1 MTVEFEPVRI
11 GPRRRPLD
19 PLLLGVAAIVIVLS
33 VAILKPWDRAGSA
46 SEADASPSIGAAADV
61 PGSLPT
67 PDESHDP
74 AAASPGA
81 SESVDDLEPVPT
93 WADLRPYVADHA
105 RAGATAILLGRT
117 AQDGDRTARRYVE
130 RWAAVR
136 SGFDP
141 TDSVYLA
148 RDDQS
153 IVALGVTFSP
163 DRIPDDVRIW
173 RIHAGDRLE
182 WVDAVQIAGEAPPGT
197 LLFAPFVRE
206 PGEPH
211 TWGGG
216 HYRIDLLTGERI
228 DRITIQIPGR
238 FGTVSEP
245 DAWPAGVA
253 DLIPARDGDPSN
265 VRRGPFVLVDGVGV
279 PIASRSARP
288 LSELEAWTASTRADR
303 LRPGPVYAAY
313 LPRATGIGA
322 LLTPHADVES
332 AELRRIAPGALD
344 EGPLMFGGISAWQGG
359 TPFIVFA
366 PAAEEPG
373 QRVCTS
379 SACAGRTIDG
389 STTRPGTWSFDRGR
403 SRSAPDG
410 HRPAG
415 METIRYL

>member
-11 GPRRRPLD
+11 RPRRRRLD
-19 PLLLGVAAIVIVLS
+19 PLLVGVAAIVIVLG
-33 VAILKPWDRAGSA
+33 VAILKPWDRTGSA
-46 SEADASPSIGAAADV
+46 PGADGSPSIRATAEASGSV
-61 PGSLPT
+61 PS
-67 PDESHDP
+67 P
-74 AAASPGA
+74 AASRGPASALPGVG
-81 SESVDDLEPVPT
+81 EPVDGLEPVPT

-105 RAGATAILLGRT
+105 RAGATAILLGQL
-117 AQDGDRTARRYVE
+117 AQGGDRTARRYVE
-130 RWAAVR
+130 RWAGIR

-163 DRIPDDVRIW
+163 DRSPDDVRIW

-182 WVDAVQIAGEAPPGT
+182 WVDAVQIAGEAPAGT

-206 PGEPH
+206 PGEPR

-216 HYRIDLLTGERI
+216 HYRIDLLIGGHI
-228 DRITIQIPGR
+228 QRITIQIPGR

-245 DAWPAGVA
+245 GAWPGGAA
-253 DLIPARDGDPSN
+253 DLVSVGDGDPSN

-303 LRPGPVYAAY
+303 LRPGPVFAAY

-322 LLTPHADVES
+322 LLTPHADLES
-332 AELRRIAPGALD
+332 AELRRVAPGPLD
-344 EGPLMFGGISAWQGG
+344 EGPLMLGGISGWQGG
-359 TPFIVFA
+359 TPYVVFA
-366 PAAEEPG
+366 PAGGGAWTPG
-373 QRVCTS
+373 VYELSLRWTDDQREH
-379 SACAGRTIDG
+379 D
-389 STTRPGTWSFDRGR
+389 STWHLELRPGPV
-403 SRSAPDG
+403 AI
-410 HRPAG
+410 RP
-415 METIRYL
+415 